1 MTTKEAAKPAV
12 ARRKSPIAKS
22 RASKMRKPKSRDG
35 KANHRPFTGV
45 KNRGALMRLILCLLA
60 FLFPIAAFGQS
71 TILQSGPTTPG
82 HVPMFVGV
90 GTMQPIVQDSGTSGG
105 GGPSVGISELGVTI
119 RNPLNV
125 YPAAGVG
132 NGPYNTNICDYDAPT
147 TNATG
152 YHFICISPN
161 SLGGELIAVGAGGG
175 ASNLPLLI
183 NVNGT
188 SYSFP
193 FTVGG
198 IVGPVTT
205 TSGDLAVWNNTTGTL
220 LKDVSQVTLAQLPTL
235 LTNQLYANVTS
246 GSATPLGFSMPSCS
260 TAASYLQ
267 WTTNTGPTC
276 GTAIAAPAGSLSGAT
291 INATVV
297 TSSLTSV
304 GTLTGGSTGAGFTI
318 ALTTSTLTGN
328 IPCARNDGPY
338 TGDITK
344 TQGSCATTVSS
355 IAGTAVGAPTG
366 TATTGVVLAGTPTIT
381 TPNIVGQAGG
391 NAPATGSLG
400 EYLSTSVATS
410 AVSLTTATPKDIGTL
425 VISAGYWL
433 CSANVSLAPASGTTT
448 TVLAMGVSTTIN
460 TLPTAPAGGAFAQVA
475 TGTGLT
481 TTANSLNTGAFL
493 ENVGVSTTLHL
504 VGLAYFATSTMT
516 AGGFI
521 GCMRMN

>member
-105 GGPSVGISELGVTI
+105 GGPSVGLSEIGVTV
-119 RNPLNV
+119 RNPLGI
-125 YPAAGVG
+125 YPAAAVG

-152 YHFICISPN
+152 YHYICISPN
-161 SLGGELIAVGAGGG
+161 SLNGELIAVGAGGG

-198 IVGPVTT
+198 IVGPATT
-205 TSGDLAVWNNTTGTL
+205 TSGDLAVWNNATGTL
-220 LKDVSQVTLAQLPTL
+220 LKDVSQVTFAQLPTL
-235 LTNQLYANVTS
+235 LTNQIYANVTS
-246 GSATPLGFSMPSCS
+246 GSATPLGFSVPSCS
-260 TAASYLQ
+260 TSASYLQ
-267 WTTNTGPTC
+267 WTTNTGLTC
-276 GTAIAAPAGSLSGAT
+276 GTAIAAPAGSL
-291 INATVV
+291 
-297 TSSLTSV
+297 
-304 GTLTGGSTGAGFTI
+304 
-318 ALTTSTLTGN
+318 TGN
-328 IPCARNDGPY
+328 VTCAHNDGPY

-366 TATTGVVLAGTPTIT
+366 TASSAVVLATSPTIT
-381 TPNIVGQAGG
+381 TPTITSPAITTPTITGQAGG
-391 NAPATGSLG
+391 NAVATGDIG
-400 EYLSTSVATS
+400 EYLSTSVSTS
-410 AVSLTTATPKDIGTL
+410 TVSLSTGSAKDIGTL

-433 CSANVSLAPASGTTT
+433 C
-448 TVLAMGVSTTIN
+448 
-460 TLPTAPAGGAFAQVA
+460 
-475 TGTGLT
+475 
-481 TTANSLNTGAFL
+481 
-493 ENVGVSTTLHL
+493 
-504 VGLAYFATSTMT
+504 
-516 AGGFI
+516 
-521 GCMRMN
+521 